1 MSNSLVDALNLA
13 TNMPATHTYS
23 LTVGHVLGVKDM
35 HGQIE
40 GNGGGCNR
48 VSEGKIVR
56 KAIELL
62 MENFDPAMFDEEG
75 INLDIKEHPAF
86 VPVDTMRGGVDLS
99 TQSAGRSSGVASL
112 HRSRRLK

>member
-1 MSNSLVDALNLA
+1 MPKSLVDSMKVES
-13 TNMPATHTYS
+13 NMPATHTYS
-23 LTVGHVLGVKDM
+23 LTVGHILLVKEL
-35 HGQIE
+35 HGKIE

-62 MENFDPAMFDEEG
+62 AKNFDPAMFDEEG

-86 VPVDTMRGGVDLS
+86 VPVDTARGASLNM
-99 TQSAGRSSGVASL
+99 QSEGCSSGVAPR
-112 HRSRRLK
+112 RSFSRK